1 MLENI
6 KVVALGVKIIIWSL
20 FPPTLLYAVTRN
32 MTLSVG
38 LWFLIA
44 VVEVLSEIAFAVP
57 SDKQDFQNFTVEVS
71 GEKE

>member
-6 KVVALGVKIIIWSL
+6 KVIALVIKNIIWSL

-32 MTLSVG
+32 MTLSVS
-38 LWFLIA
+38 LLFLIA
-44 VVEVLSEIAFAVP
+44 VVEVLYEIPFAE
-57 SDKQDFQNFTVEVS
+57 SFNEQDFQNFTVEVF

>member
-1 MLENI
+1 MLENVKI
-6 KVVALGVKIIIWSL
+6 VALAVKIIIWSL

-38 LWFLIA
+38 LWFIIV

-57 SDKQDFQNFTVEVS
+57 SNEQDFQNFTVEVS